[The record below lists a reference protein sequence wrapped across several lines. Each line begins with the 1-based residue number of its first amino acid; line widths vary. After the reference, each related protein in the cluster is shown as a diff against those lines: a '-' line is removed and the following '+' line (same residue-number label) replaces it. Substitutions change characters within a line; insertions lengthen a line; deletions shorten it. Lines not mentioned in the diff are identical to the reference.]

1 MKRSEE
7 AAAVTAP
14 ERYRPVRRSEEPGA
28 LAAPEGYRPPYLA
41 ALLATLAVWAP
52 YALTLAPTTAFWD
65 TSEYIATGHI
75 LGIPHPP
82 GNPLF
87 VILARTWD
95 ILLSPFG
102 LPVAVRI
109 NLFSATMGAFAHGCW
124 FLLAHRVMA
133 FYSESR
139 WFRLIGASAAAVWAR
154 QVRGSGDIKTIDVT
168 ASRFQFEPATI
179 SVSQGDNVRLRL
191 HSADRSHAFAI
202 KAFRVK
208 ALIPNGGETVTVEFI
223 ADRAG
228 TFAFTCSEYC
238 GAGHSRMKGKLLVVP

>member
-1 MKRSEE
+1 MKRH
-7 AAAVTAP
+7 A
-14 ERYRPVRRSEEPGA
+14 
-28 LAAPEGYRPPYLA
+28 
-41 ALLATLAVWAP
+41 
-52 YALTLAPTTAFWD
+52 
-65 TSEYIATGHI
+65 I
-75 LGIPHPP
+75 
-82 GNPLF
+82 
-87 VILARTWD
+87 
-95 ILLSPFG
+95 ILL
-102 LPVAVRI
+102 
-109 NLFSATMGAFAHGCW
+109 
-124 FLLAHRVMA
+124 
-133 FYSESR
+133 
-139 WFRLIGASAAAVWAR
+139 LIGASAAAVWAR